1 MSDKV
6 TYKGS
11 SYLKFRPTYSDRLYS
26 LIYDFHKG
34 ACDVAVDIGT
44 GTGQVAIELSKKF
57 KHVHGVDRLSGM
69 INNAI
74 PKENVTYSVGS
85 AEQLNFLNH
94 SVDMVTVA
102 TAFHW
107 FDHAVFFDQV
117 KRVLKSDGTL
127 AVWSYYFPVIK
138 NNEKATAILNEITRM
153 NGPLQRYSDPNVKY
167 VINMYRDFTFPFK
180 TVDYYISPS
189 SEDVTQ
195 ISKPCGG
202 SLMEKTM
209 SLSDF
214 GNYLKTASAYVNYTK
229 EQEEAGD
236 ASEDPVDS
244 VIDRIAEA
252 MRVDDKEATLIDLEW
267 PLVLVL
273 CSNV

>member
-6 TYKGS
+6 NYKGA
-11 SYLKFRPTYSDRLYS
+11 SYSKFRPTYSERLYS
-26 LIYDFHKG
+26 LIYNFHQG
-34 ACDVAVDIGT
+34 AWDQAVDIGT
-44 GTGQVAIELSKKF
+44 GTGQGAIELSKQF
-57 KHVHGVDRLSGM
+57 KHVHGVDRLPEM

-85 AEQLNFLNH
+85 AEQLDFADH

-117 KRVLKSDGTL
+117 KRVLKPDGTL

-138 NNEKATAILNEITRM
+138 NNEKATTILNEITRT

-180 TVDYYISPS
+180 NVDYYISPS
-189 SEDVTQ
+189 SEDITNL
-195 ISKPCGG
+195 SKPCGG

-209 SLSDF
+209 SLEEF
-214 GNYLKTASAYVNYTK
+214 GNYLKTASAYVNFKK
-229 EQEEAGD
+229 ECEKEGAVEQ
-236 ASEDPVDS
+236 DPVDD
-244 VIDRIAEA
+244 VINRIADLMMVE
-252 MRVDDKEATLIDLEW
+252 DKGATMVDLEW

-273 CSNV
+273 CSNN